1 MMKLLFSHP
10 SPYARKCRILVH
22 EKGLQDVVA
31 EVESHPFEDE
41 ALLLQ
46 ANPLGRIPALIL
58 EDGRA
63 LVESGVICAYLDD
76 LGGGPQMIRH
86 DETWLEEARLRAFA
100 DGLMDLT
107 MGRRVE
113 LERDEALYS
122 SFWIERR
129 ENGVRRALDQL
140 EGEAASVAESL
151 SLASATLAAALGYLD
166 FRWAEYDWR
175 QDRPALTAHHAWW
188 TGRESFSTTAPK
200 PYVKA

>member
-1 MMKLLFSHP
+1 MKLLFSHP
-10 SPYARKCRILVH
+10 SPYARKCRLLVH
-22 EKGLQDVVA
+22 EKGLQALVE

-41 ALLLQ
+41 PLLLK

-63 LVESGVICAYLDD
+63 LVESGLICAFLDSFD
-76 LGGGPQMIRH
+76 AGPQMIPAGPGA
-86 DETWLEEARLRAFA
+86 LEEARFRALA

-113 LERDEALYS
+113 RERDEALYS
-122 SFWIERR
+122 DFWISRR

-140 EGEAASVAESL
+140 EDEAAIVAETL
-151 SLASATLAAALGYLD
+151 NLASATLATALGYLD
-166 FRWAEYDWR
+166 FRWEEYDWR
-175 QDRPALTAHHAWW
+175 EGRPALTAHFDWW
-188 TGRESFSTTAPK
+188 AERESFKATAPK